1 MPEYLSPGVYVEEV
15 NRGPKPIESVSTSTA
30 CFIGFTEKAELTR
43 EVDGEMVTENLV
55 NRPVFITNWTQYRE
69 RFGDLVP
76 GAYLP
81 QAVYGF
87 FLNGGARCYVLS
99 VRTIPK
105 AQNTLLSADGK
116 PRLLVRAK
124 QAGFD
129 GASLRVKIEASEPP
143 RAASAAPAAPAAAK
157 RGGKEG
163 ATDAPPGADAAPA
176 ADTPAAPAAPAAD
189 ASAGGDAGSFNV
201 VVEKQAKTGEWKVI
215 EARRD
220 VRLTEVE
227 VEGKTS
233 VHVAYPNNKASSF
246 IDLLVTDASAPLA
259 KLSPRSQE
267 QSLVIQPALMEP
279 TSYSQYQGDSLERTG
294 LEGLAQYDDISIVAI
309 PDLMSKMPGQKKAD
323 LQMIK
328 AVQTALIAHCEQMGD
343 RVAVLDSPPDMN
355 PQEIKNWR
363 MNVAGYDSSYAALY
377 YPWIE
382 VMDAAT
388 NQPILIPPSGHLAG
402 IWARSDTQRGVH
414 KAPANEVIRGATRLA
429 YTVTK
434 GEQDVL
440 NPIGVNCIRFFPG
453 MGYRVW
459 GARTLSSDAAW
470 RYLNVRRLFNM
481 VEQTL
486 RISTMWAVFEP
497 NDQRL
502 WARLRRDV
510 GAFLMGLYGQGMLF
524 GGTPSQAFYVKCDEE
539 LNPSY
544 VRDLG
549 QLFIEIGICPVKP
562 AEFIIF
568 RIGQWSGDAAA

>member
-15 NRGPKPIESVSTSTA
+15 NRGPRPIEAVSTSTA
-30 CFIGFTEKAELTR
+30 CFIGFTEKADLVR
-43 EVDGEMVTENLV
+43 EVDGEMVTENLLG
-55 NRPVFITNWTQYRE
+55 RPVFVTNWSQYRE

-87 FLNGGARCYVLS
+87 FLNGGTRCYVLS

-116 PRLLVRAK
+116 ARLLVRAK

-129 GASLRVKIEASEPP
+129 GASLRVKIESSEPA
-143 RAASAAPAAPAAAK
+143 RLQAPPATPPAR

-163 ATDAPPGADAAPA
+163 ATDAPPAEGAAPA
-176 ADTPAAPAAPAAD
+176 ETAAPSAA
-189 ASAGGDAGSFNV
+189 ASDGASGDVPSFNMA
-201 VVEKQAKTGEWKVI
+201 VEKQSKSGEWKVI
-215 EARRD
+215 ETRRD
-220 VRLTEVE
+220 VRLTEMQVD
-227 VEGKTS
+227 GKTE
-233 VHVAYPNNKASSF
+233 VHVAYANNKGSSF
-246 IDLLVTDASAPLA
+246 VDLLITDPSAPLA
-259 KLSPRSQE
+259 KLTPRTQE
-267 QSLVIQPALMEP
+267 QTLAIQPALMEP
-279 TSYSQYQGDSLERTG
+279 TQYSAYQGDALERTG

-309 PDLMSKMPGQKKAD
+309 PDLMAKMPGQKKTD
-323 LQMIK
+323 LQLIK

-343 RVAVLDSPPDMN
+343 RVAVLDAPPDMN

-363 MNVAGYDSSYAALY
+363 MNTAGYDTSYAALY

-388 NQPILIPPSGHLAG
+388 NQPILIPPSGHIAG
-402 IWARSDTQRGVH
+402 IWARTDSSRGVH

-429 YTVTK
+429 YNVTK
-434 GEQDVL
+434 GEQDTL
-440 NPIGVNCIRFFPG
+440 NPNGVNCIRFFPG

-459 GARTLSSDAAW
+459 GARTLASDAAW

-481 VEQTL
+481 IEQTL

-510 GAFLMGLYGQGMLF
+510 SGFLMGLYGQGMLF
-524 GGTPSQAFYVKCDEE
+524 GATPGQAFYVKCDEE

-549 QLFIEIGICPVKP
+549 QLFIEIGISPVKP

-568 RIGQWSGDAAA
+568 RIGQWSGEEPA